1 MRRWRG
7 LLLAGALV
15 LASCGRTDW
24 PEPTPALW
32 QVTSPDGDTGWL
44 LGTVHSLPDGV
55 EWQTPLMSRTF
66 EQADLLLVEIAELDD
81 AGQSAATF
89 SQLATLQHPAPL
101 LARFAGDDRRRVQ
114 ALLAQADTSEDDF
127 ADQETWAAALLLSNI
142 INTGDPA
149 NGVDRQLLAYDK
161 PVAGLESYQSQF
173 ALFDAL
179 PEGEQ
184 QDLLLAVACEAAV
197 AEDNPDAG
205 VTAWLTGNLAALE
218 RLGEQ
223 CLLGDPELRAA
234 LLDGRNIAWIE
245 PIMASIDEGERPFVA
260 VGAAHMLG
268 DNGLPALLAA
278 RGYRVERIQ

>member
-7 LLLAGALV
+7 LLLAGALA
-15 LASCGRTDW
+15 LASCGGTDW

-32 QVTSPDGDTGWL
+32 QVTSPGGDTGWL

-66 EQADLLLVEIAELDD
+66 EQADLLLVEIAELED

-89 SQLATLQHPAPL
+89 NQLATLQQPTPL
-101 LARFAGDDRRRVQ
+101 LARFSGADRRGAE
-114 ALLAQADTSEDDF
+114 ALLAQADASEGDF
-127 ADQETWAAALLLSNI
+127 ADQETWAAALVLSSSV
-142 INTGDPA
+142 NTGDPA

-184 QDLLLAVACEAAV
+184 QDLLLAVACEAEA

-205 VTAWLTGNLAALE
+205 VAAWLTGDLAALE

-234 LLDGRNIAWIE
+234 LLDSRNMAWLE